1 MKKLNKSTGKVIMRA
16 GKGVL
21 RAGTRYN
28 NLDHVNKHF

>member
-1 MKKLNKSTGKVIMRA
+1 MEKLKKSTGKVIMRA

-28 NLDHVNKHF
+28 NLDHMNKHF